1 MIQKTRVLVVFEIV
15 YYFQTRVSG
24 DTTCSPLA
32 SAACGSF
39 AGGVSAALTTPL
51 DVTKTRIILMQ
62 QVSWKNFYCFF
73 CFIVYSN
80 SQHGWKIFSTQKYFF
95 SQNLGGK
102 LEKNPYKVMY
112 SIGKNEGILR

>member
-24 DTTCSPLA
+24 DSTCSPLA

-73 CFIVYSN
+73 ALLSILIHN
-80 SQHGWKIFSTQKYFF
+80 MAGKYF
-95 SQNLGGK
+95 QL
-102 LEKNPYKVMY
+102 
-112 SIGKNEGILR
+112 